1 MAYPKHA
8 EEAASKHGTVTTKEF
23 TQALKDASAL
33 VGEEIMLSAIPPA
46 RIAKMLKRFQT
57 LTENSARLRM
67 ARKLQQAAKR
77 ATAGMA
83 RKGSYP
89 NKYKVGGVRKLGVK
103 ESEFGKRLVGDAN
116 KRVARELRK
125 AAEARVSKKGK

>member
-8 EEAASKHGTVTTKEF
+8 EEAAAKQGTVSTKEF

-33 VGEEIMLSAIPPA
+33 VGEEIVLSAVPPA

-57 LTENSARLRM
+57 LTESSARLRT
-67 ARKLQQAAKR
+67 ARKIQKVTKDHIAAR
-77 ATAGMA
+77 G
-83 RKGSYP
+83 RKGLAAP
-89 NKYKVGGVRKLGVK
+89 GAGT
-103 ESEFGKRLVGDAN
+103 RLIGDAN
-116 KRVARELRK
+116 KRVAKELRR